1 MSVVIL
7 LLLNGLF
14 LAIVLAILLVISFR
28 NGHKTHK
35 VHEDIRKI
43 KDKIVE

>member
-1 MSVVIL
+1 MGMTML

-14 LAIVLAILLVISFR
+14 LGIVLAILLAISFR

-35 VHEDIRKI
+35 VHEDIKKI